1 LKNPDSKIRP
11 KNHGSVIDTWVFLL
25 YDKLRIIPNPK
36 VFALTKQRKAILD
49 VINSNPGHM
58 TAEEI
63 YMKVKKKLPSI
74 AIGTVYRN
82 LALMA
87 EAGEIRRLPIPGSP
101 DRFDR
106 STRPHEH
113 AVCQKCGE
121 VCDIFVDG
129 MKEYLQQHTGMEITG
144 YDLNLRCICE
154 KCKERNQDV

>member
-1 LKNPDSKIRP
+1 
-11 KNHGSVIDTWVFLL
+11 
-25 YDKLRIIPNPK
+25 
-36 VFALTKQRKAILD
+36 
-49 VINSNPGHM
+49 M

-82 LALMA
+82 LAH
-87 EAGEIRRLPIPGSP
+87 GGSRRNPAPSIPGSP